1 MSWQIVCLGFPQ
13 HLTENPEQIFSQPH
27 ISCIFF
33 HYLLTITYVNK
44 FVNKRGTIMYR
55 KNVTPKLIIGTLTS
69 FVILLIFFHF
79 LLKPFQKVEN
89 ELNIIEHNIDS
100 KNWNVINNSLNKIDD
115 LWSKYEILLRVL
127 NRRDITDDFVLHLD
141 QCKLLAKYKDD
152 NMLEYLSILKDDV
165 KDMMHVIPSP

>member
-1 MSWQIVCLGFPQ
+1 MLYKKDIKHQ
-13 HLTENPEQIFSQPH
+13 
-27 ISCIFF
+27 
-33 HYLLTITYVNK
+33 
-44 FVNKRGTIMYR
+44 
-55 KNVTPKLIIGTLTS
+55 LIIGTIAS

-141 QCKLLAKYKDD
+141 QCKLLAKHKDE
-152 NMLEYLSILKDDV
+152 NLLEYLSILKDDV